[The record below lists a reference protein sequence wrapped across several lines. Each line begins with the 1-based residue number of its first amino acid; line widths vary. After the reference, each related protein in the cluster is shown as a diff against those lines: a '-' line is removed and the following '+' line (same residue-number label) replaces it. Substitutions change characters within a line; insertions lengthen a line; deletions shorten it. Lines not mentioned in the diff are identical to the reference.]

1 MRTIELSQA
10 TLTISELLELAENDT
25 VIIKKADGREFVLCV
40 VDDFAAEVK
49 ALQENQEFM
58 DFLACSSFT
67 FPQCRCID
75 SCRCG
80 NVVQI

>member
-1 MRTIELSQA
+1 MRTIELSQS

-58 DFLACSSFT
+58 DFLARRSQSD
-67 FPQCRCID
+67 QRVSLEEARKRLGIW
-75 SCRCG
+75 
-80 NVVQI
+80 

>member
-1 MRTIELSQA
+1 MRTIELSQS

-58 DFLACSSFT
+58 DFLARRSQSD
-67 FPQCRCID
+67 QRVSLEEARKRLGI
-75 SCRCG
+75 
-80 NVVQI
+80 

>member
-40 VDDFAAEVK
+40 VDDFAAEVQ

-58 DFLACSSFT
+58 DFLARRSQSD
-67 FPQCRCID
+67 QRVSLEEARKRLGI
-75 SCRCG
+75 
-80 NVVQI
+80 